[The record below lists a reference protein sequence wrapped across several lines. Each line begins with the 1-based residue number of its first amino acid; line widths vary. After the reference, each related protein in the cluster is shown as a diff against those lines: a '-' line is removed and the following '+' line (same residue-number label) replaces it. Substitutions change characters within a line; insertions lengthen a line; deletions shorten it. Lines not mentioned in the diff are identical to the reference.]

1 MREILFKAKRRN
13 WQILPK
19 EQWWVEGSLITDVFC
34 RLGQD
39 IPYILCPDEA
49 DYDCFE
55 DFSEDNGIF
64 EVDEN
69 TICQFTGLTD
79 KNGKRIW
86 ENDILQYSYDYPDSP
101 WLKAK
106 GLSNAD
112 IKYHT
117 GQVFWSDWRGSWA
130 VCGKGTSQMTNSD
143 VFTYSRN
150 PNRVEVI
157 GNIFDN
163 PELLE
168 GSNT

>member
-1 MREILFKAKRRN
+1 MREILFKAKRMDN
-13 WQILPK
+13 G
-19 EQWWVEGSLITDVFC
+19 EWVEG
-34 RLGQD
+34 
-39 IPYILCPDEA
+39 YIMSMCHKLHIINPENEHTAYEILD
-49 DYDCFE
+49 
-55 DFSEDNGIF
+55 
-64 EVDEN
+64 N
-69 TICQFTGLTD
+69 TICQFTGLYD

-130 VCGKGTSQMTNSD
+130 VCGKGTSRMTNND

-163 PELLE
+163 PELLKKRVLLGDE
-168 GSNT
+168 VK